1 MAAGDINSWRRQ
13 NSDVVALV
21 ITLQDGSALRGNI
34 MQPRDK
40 TLRDLFNMPDPFID
54 FEDSAAGDMI
64 IAKATIRSVRKHDIP
79 IADQLDKKLSA
90 LEKAD
95 PHRIL
100 GLGKSATGDEI
111 HGAYLALARAY
122 HPDRFASAGLPP
134 EVAEYLETMTRRVNV
149 AYSEISALVKA
160 APTADAA
167 SVTPPRNRPAP

>member
-21 ITLQDGSALRGNI
+21 IHLQDGSVLRGNI
-34 MQPRDK
+34 LQPRDK
-40 TLRDLFNMPDPFID
+40 TLRELFNMPEPFIE

-64 IAKATIRSVRKHDIP
+64 VARSAIKSVRKYHVP
-79 IADQLDKKLSA
+79 VADQLDKKLSA

-95 PHRIL
+95 SYRVL
-100 GLGKSATGDEI
+100 GLGKSATVDEI
-111 HGAYLALARAY
+111 HAAYLALARAY

-149 AYSEISALVKA
+149 AYSELSSSDKPVPSASGA
-160 APTADAA
+160 GERTQR
-167 SVTPPRNRPAP
+167 SRPAA